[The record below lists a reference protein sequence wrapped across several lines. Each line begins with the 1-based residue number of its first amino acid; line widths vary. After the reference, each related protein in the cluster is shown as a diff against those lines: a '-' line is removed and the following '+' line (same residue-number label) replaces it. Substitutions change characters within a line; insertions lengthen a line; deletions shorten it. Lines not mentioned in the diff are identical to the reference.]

1 LSIIKE
7 DSLVRGEKKE
17 KRLSVL
23 FDSGSARSLIR
34 SDVAEEL
41 TTPRDLPAPIGVT
54 VADGHEVACKS
65 YCNLVVEVEG
75 KEVVIQLLLV
85 DDLPVPLIFGASE
98 MEAYMIKLDL
108 ARKRLDLFEFTGHM
122 LAL

>member
-1 LSIIKE
+1 
-7 DSLVRGEKKE
+7 
-17 KRLSVL
+17 L

-41 TTPRDLPAPIGVT
+41 TTPKDLLATIRVT
-54 VADGHEVACKS
+54 VADGHEVTCKS

-85 DDLPVPLIFGASE
+85 DDLPVP
-98 MEAYMIKLDL
+98 
-108 ARKRLDLFEFTGHM
+108 
-122 LAL
+122 

>member
-1 LSIIKE
+1 MSKLSIVKE
-7 DSLVRGEKKE
+7 DLLVRGEEKE

-41 TTPRDLPAPIGVT
+41 TTPKDLLATIRVT
-54 VADGHEVACKS
+54 VADGHEVTCKS

-85 DDLPVPLIFGASE
+85 DDLPVPLIFGAS
-98 MEAYMIKLDL
+98 
-108 ARKRLDLFEFTGHM
+108 
-122 LAL
+122 